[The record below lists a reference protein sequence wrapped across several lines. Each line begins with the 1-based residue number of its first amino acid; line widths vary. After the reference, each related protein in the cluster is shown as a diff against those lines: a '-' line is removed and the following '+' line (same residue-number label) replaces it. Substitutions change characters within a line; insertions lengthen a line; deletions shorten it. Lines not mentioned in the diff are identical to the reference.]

1 MLSLV
6 TLKKAIVDTLKPLNI
21 NIIANEI
28 RSGFENLKPAFFI
41 QIMPVSNN
49 TGNSI
54 QERVITVN
62 IHYFSKEKT
71 EIDNL
76 VMIDKLNNLFIN
88 CIKVGDRTL
97 TLYEKREELENNVLQ
112 YKFDLRFTES
122 IKLEEDD
129 NEYVSSTDPKDFEIK
144 LY

>member
-1 MLSLV
+1 MLSLI
-6 TLKKAIVDTLKPLNI
+6 TLKKAIADTLKPLNI

-41 QIMPVSNN
+41 QIMPISND
-49 TGNSI
+49 TGVNI

-71 EIDNL
+71 DIDNL
-76 VMIDKLNNLFIN
+76 RIIDKLNNLFIN
-88 CIKVGDRTL
+88 NIKVDDRIL
-97 TLYEKREELENNVLQ
+97 TLYDKREELEDNVLQ
-112 YKFDLRFTES
+112 YKFDLKFTES
-122 IKLEEDD
+122 IKLDDD
-129 NEYVSSTDPKDFEIK
+129 NEYVSSTDSNDFEFK

>member
-21 NIIANEI
+21 NIIANEV

-41 QIMPVSNN
+41 QIMPVSND
-49 TGNSI
+49 TGINM

-71 EIDNL
+71 DIDNL
-76 VMIDKLNNLFIN
+76 KMIDTLNNLFIN
-88 CIKVGDRTL
+88 CIKVEDRML
-97 TLYEKREELENNVLQ
+97 TLYEKREELEDNVLQ

-122 IKLEEDD
+122 IKSEDAD
-129 NEYVSSTDPKDFEIK
+129 NEYVPSTDPNDFEIK